1 MTTQADNKTQIRNL
15 IENWAEAVRQKNMDA
30 ILAYHSENFV
40 MYDVPEPFQSVGL
53 EAYRK
58 TWEVFF
64 KYTKPGVFDIHELQI
79 INSND
84 VAFAFGRMQ
93 CADKT
98 DRDHYVPLD
107 FRITIG
113 LKKVQGQWMILHEH
127 HSIPAAQGK

>member
-1 MTTQADNKTQIRNL
+1 MTIQKENETLVRDL
-15 IENWAEAVRQKNMDA
+15 IENWAMAVRQKNVDG
-30 ILAYHSENFV
+30 ILAFHSEDFI

-58 TWEVFF
+58 TWDMFF
-64 KYTKPGVFDIHELQI
+64 KYTKPGVFDIHELHVI
-79 INSND
+79 AADD

-93 CADKT
+93 CSDKT
-98 DRDHYVPLD
+98 DREDYFPLD

-113 LKKVQGQWMILHEH
+113 LKKIKDNWMILHEH